1 MSPWYPPFQL
11 RWLRPI
17 LAGMLLASSTCTPS
31 KQTHVDMRTWVVVNR
46 TADTL
51 TVRVRYL
58 LDSVQLSASEARQAL
73 QRWHT
78 DSLAYGGRGLLRHP
92 FWRLSAHYGHW
103 YQVDEHQGEVNPFLD
118 NTPTVRV
125 GRPDS
130 LSAWRQFEAN
140 TLTTCLPI
148 GRAASL
154 DHVHGVI
161 TYQVAPHR
169 KQVLTT
175 EYALSSSSQALVD
188 SALSRSQALVGLSIT
203 QGNAHRTLL
212 PGNALPDLFRSIE
225 DLPAKDYNW
234 YQRQLTI
241 GAALQIED

>member
-1 MSPWYPPFQL
+1 M
-11 RWLRPI
+11 
-17 LAGMLLASSTCTPS
+17 MLLALSTCTPP
-31 KQTHVDMRTWVVVNR
+31 KQTHVDLRTWVVVNH

-51 TVRVRYL
+51 TVRVHYL
-58 LDSVQLSASEARQAL
+58 LDSVQLSASDARQAR

-92 FWRLSAHYGHW
+92 FWRLSTHQGHW

-125 GRPDS
+125 GRLDS
-130 LSAWRQFEAN
+130 LSTWRQFEAG
-140 TLTTCLPI
+140 TLPTYLPI

-154 DHVHGVI
+154 DRVHGVV
-161 TYQVAPHR
+161 TYRVAPHR

-175 EYALSSSSQALVD
+175 EYALSSSSQALVE
-188 SALSRSQALVGLSIT
+188 SALSRSQALVGLSVT

-212 PGNALPDLFRSIE
+212 PGKALTDLFRSIE
-225 DLPAKDYNW
+225 YLPAKDYNW

-241 GAALQIED
+241 GATLQIED